1 MHGKKN
7 TSLDRSRLLVLTV
20 DLLKLLKS
28 LLLVII
34 SGKNLFRKI
43 IFQKLLRLSQFY
55 YLEHLP
61 FERAL

>member
-28 LLLVII
+28 LLLVMI

-55 YLEHLP
+55 YLENLP